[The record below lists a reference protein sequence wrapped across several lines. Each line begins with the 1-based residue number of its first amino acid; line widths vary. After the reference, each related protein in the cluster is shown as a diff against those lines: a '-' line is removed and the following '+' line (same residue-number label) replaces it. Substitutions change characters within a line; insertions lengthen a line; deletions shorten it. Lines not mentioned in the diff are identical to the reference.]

1 MCGGRNYVR
10 GGRIWI
16 AASFSLHLLSNPA
29 KLPADNYDI
38 GLIIF
43 ILAVNSC
50 CDTCM
55 TNFVVLLT
63 TAMRLIGIEL
73 KAVEV
78 NSHILAES

>member
-1 MCGGRNYVR
+1 MR

-16 AASFSLHLLSNPA
+16 AASFSLDLLSNPA

-50 CDTCM
+50 CDTCT
-55 TNFVVLLT
+55 TNFVAHT
-63 TAMRLIGIEL
+63 FD
-73 KAVEV
+73 
-78 NSHILAES
+78 NSNAFDWN